1 MKNRYVKFLV
11 ESAAYTLGLLLIGAA
26 VWFWLKDSGIT
37 YQDVLFWIAIAPI
50 GLFCLSLFGRVASGE
65 SAEYQISKTTINGSG
80 ISKSA
85 DELRDEDAAFG
96 TLVKLLVPGVMT
108 LLISMLM

>member
-1 MKNRYVKFLV
+1 MNNRYVKFLV
-11 ESAAYTLGLLLIGAA
+11 ESAAYTFGMLLIGAA
-26 VWFWLKDSGIT
+26 FWFWRKDSGIT
-37 YQDVLFWIAIAPI
+37 YQDVLFWVAIMPI
-50 GLFCLSLFGRVASGE
+50 GFFCLSLLGRFASGE

-96 TLVKLLVPGVMT
+96 TIVRLLVPGVMT
-108 LLISMLM
+108 LLISMLL